1 MASDQDR
8 VFMELAI
15 GQAKAAYAL
24 GEIPVGAVVVLDDR
38 VIGQGHNR
46 SVMDHDPSAHA
57 EIVALRDAA
66 QNMENYRLTNA
77 TLYVTL
83 EPCIMCSGAALHA
96 RLRRLVF
103 GCRDPRS
110 GAAGTRLNL
119 VESDFLNHKAAVE
132 AGVLSDQC
140 QALLDDFFAEKRS

>member
-1 MASDQDR
+1 M
-8 VFMELAI
+8 MLAI
-15 GQAKAAYAL
+15 EQAKAAYAL
-24 GEIPVGAVVVLDDR
+24 GEVPVGAVVVSNGK

-46 SVMDHDPSAHA
+46 SVMDCDPTAHA

-66 QNMENYRLTNA
+66 QNSKNYRIPDSELF
-77 TLYVTL
+77 VTL

-96 RLRRLVF
+96 RVGRLVF

-119 VESDFLNHKAAVE
+119 VESDFLNHKASVE
-132 AGVLSDQC
+132 AGVLSDEC
-140 QALLDDFFAEKRS
+140 QELLHRFFAEKR